1 MIQSDRESR
10 DALVSFNGLRHQP
23 WMLRDFEVIPTY
35 DRIGEG
41 LVTGVYHI
49 IVSSMWI
56 MVWVLVISYSIFHL
70 TSYELQYLLCMC
82 FNL

>member
-1 MIQSDRESR
+1 MIQTDQESR
-10 DALVSFNGLRHQP
+10 AALVSFSGLWHLP
-23 WMLRDFEVIPTY
+23 WLVRDFDVITSY
-35 DRIGEG
+35 DRIREG
-41 LVTGVYHI
+41 LVTGVYLI